1 MFHTFETAQYHSPEQ
16 AEQNASSATKRR
28 TSTVRA
34 CEPCRRRKIRCSG
47 EQPCETCQW
56 YRKAAS
62 CHYTEPR
69 QRQIPSRR
77 SVEKISQTLQDY
89 RVILQKLFPNV
100 HPDQLKE
107 LPRERLVDLV
117 QKGNQFHPPSP
128 RTPSVEEKPPPV
140 NPDAAN
146 LEQLQPTPEDGND
159 GFLDRKAHA
168 LKGITDDVNMLSLSV
183 KQNSTYLGISSVMA
197 VLRVI
202 TWLDPECLTKSP
214 ERSVIPTREPSPT
227 PENNRMESDQTR
239 IDTSSASAWDE
250 IPLINAYF
258 SYVHPFIP
266 LIEEQVFRDT
276 YMAAQRTDSRW
287 LLLLNS
293 VLAMGSV
300 AAGTSE
306 DAGHHVY
313 FNRAKQHLSMDT
325 LDSAHLETV
334 QALAILSGFYLHYV
348 QIPNQA
354 NALMGATLRVA
365 TTLGLHRDYT
375 EGVGPT
381 KVQKASFSIEM
392 RRRIWWCTFML
403 DAWAGNTLGRPSMGR
418 MSHAITAKP
427 PQEPIGQS
435 TTMLALVQ
443 ENIRFCI
450 ISTKMEDA
458 LAVSPLLEEYER
470 CPLDALYQ
478 EWYKHSSV
486 QADSSCPTHN
496 EPPGVTVVKN
506 VMRWRYLSNRIILHR
521 PALLWYAMRKIPWE
535 SLSPERQAAI
545 ELCRGVSADLINDIA
560 STWRGQKACQMSG
573 WNATWLVYQ
582 AVMVPLLSLYS
593 DPHDVDVVESSR
605 HQVEVAMRV
614 LKELQGWSSTARRS
628 LEVILRL
635 FDVSKRHSAALQEF
649 HETYLPNT
657 MDTPTSSTT
666 PAPQHAQLTTM
677 PAPSFRPTYIDV
689 SFANTYGNMD
699 DLNTATQ
706 ELFMDNMFDTLNWST
721 SWDSPI
727 GGTPM
732 MNGWDYSSM
741 HHWAGIPQ
749 GDEYFGG
756 FALPADESD
765 PSSQMGVDPAGAGG
779 APPVGVGTGPGAGP
793 AGVGPFDVDMHHQHP
808 AAAAN
813 PGDIMNAHY
822 AHGPSMD
829 HRPSR

>member
-16 AEQNASSATKRR
+16 TDQNASSAAKRR

-34 CEPCRRRKIRCSG
+34 CEPCRRRKIR
-47 EQPCETCQW
+47 
-56 YRKAAS
+56 
-62 CHYTEPR
+62 
-69 QRQIPSRR
+69 
-77 SVEKISQTLQDY
+77 SVEKISQTLQEY
-89 RVILQKLFPNV
+89 RGILQKLFPNV

-107 LPRERLVDLV
+107 LPRERLVELI
-117 QKGNQFHPPSP
+117 QKSSPFHPPSP

-146 LEQLQPTPEDGND
+146 LEKLQPTPEDSND
-159 GFLDRKAHA
+159 GFSDRKTQA

-183 KQNSTYLGISSVMA
+183 NQNSSYLGISSVMA

-202 TWLDPECLTKSP
+202 TWLDPDCLTKSP
-214 ERSVIPTREPSPT
+214 ERSAVPTREASPA
-227 PENNRMESDQTR
+227 PENPRMDPGQTR
-239 IDTSSASAWDE
+239 NDATSTSAWDE

-276 YMAAQRTDSRW
+276 YMTAQRTDSRW

-313 FNRAKQHLSMDT
+313 FNRAKQYLNLDT

-375 EGVGPT
+375 EGVGPA
-381 KVQKASFSIEM
+381 KVHKASFSIEM
-392 RRRIWWCTFML
+392 RRRIWWCTFIL

-435 TTMLALVQ
+435 MAMLALVQ
-443 ENIRFCI
+443 ENVRFCI
-450 ISTKMEDA
+450 ISTRMEDA

-470 CPLDALYQ
+470 CPLDALYL

-486 QADSSCPTHN
+486 QADSSRATPN

-521 PALLWYAMRKIPWE
+521 PALLWYAMRKIAWE

-545 ELCRGVSADLINDIA
+545 ELCRAVCADLIDDIA
-560 STWRGQKACQMSG
+560 STWRGQKECQMSG
-573 WNATWLVYQ
+573 WNATWLLYQ

-593 DPHDVDVVESSR
+593 DPHDVDVVDSSR
-605 HQVEVAMRV
+605 HQVEVAVQV
-614 LKELQGWSSTARRS
+614 LKELQAWSSTARRS
-628 LEVILRL
+628 LEVVIRL
-635 FDVSKRHSAALQEF
+635 YDASKRHSAALQEYQ
-649 HETYLPNT
+649 ETYLPNNIE
-657 MDTPTSSTT
+657 TPTSSTT
-666 PAPQHAQLTTM
+666 PAAQHAQLTTM
-677 PAPSFRPTYIDV
+677 SASAASSFRPTYIDV
-689 SFANTYGNMD
+689 SFANTYGNPD
-699 DLNTATQ
+699 ELNTATQ

-732 MNGWDYSSM
+732 MNGWDYSAM

-749 GDEYFGG
+749 ADEYFGG
-756 FALPADESD
+756 FGLPDD
-765 PSSQMGVDPAGAGG
+765 PSSQIPGVVAGTGVGSGTDPAG
-779 APPVGVGTGPGAGP
+779 VS
-793 AGVGPFDVDMHHQHP
+793 FDVDMH
-808 AAAAN
+808 AAAN
-813 PGDIMNAHY
+813 LGDMMNRHY
-822 AHGPSMD
+822 APTSSTGMD
-829 HRPSR
+829 HQHSR